1 MKKILLSKK
10 LHFNYFLHNLHTER
24 EGIIEIFGK
33 IKEYGFTSFSSLS
46 FQQSILI
53 KWAQYYGTSPEYC
66 NYKVLLLTV

>member
-1 MKKILLSKK
+1 
-10 LHFNYFLHNLHTER
+10 LHTVR

-53 KWAQYYGTSPEYC
+53 KWAQYYGSGPKYC
-66 NYKVLLLTV
+66 LYKVLLLTV